1 MESSNNS
8 ASTLARARKANM
20 RTPKMRIRRK
30 YLTGFNNSDIL
41 EVWAGNSLSIQLI
54 GPTGAILLATQNFK
68 LF

>member
-1 MESSNNS
+1 
-8 ASTLARARKANM
+8 
-20 RTPKMRIRRK
+20 MRIRRK